1 MTHSSLCCGDAFLEV
16 QFYLLYLTKFRV
28 CSLDLLL
35 SAGNS
40 RICALFATLRCVV
53 PAVRRFSATKAVA
66 NLSCKI
72 ALPLYKRPFESN
84 SARVI
89 GARAFIQKTSA
100 LDFKL
105 FNLFFLFNYSQYSSR
120 FRRNFNFELF
130 YVCGSTKEVVV
141 IDAQKFLAR
150 WKDAFDL
157 LLNVFFYEF
166 KTLVF
171 GSPVFKNEIL
181 SLNWL
186 KGYFDINLWR
196 YYFPFFTFRLNNY
209 NKKTEFFFDKMCD
222 LGVSFYIVSDCY
234 YHFKNL
240 HYARKSGCYT
250 IGLVGVDSD
259 PWLVSYPIV
268 GFFES
273 TVTQLF
279 FFRLLNFINRLALSR
294 KYAFRKDYWIKAVAS
309 LL

>member
-1 MTHSSLCCGDAFLEV
+1 MK
-16 QFYLLYLTKFRV
+16 LYPRSFG
-28 CSLDLLL
+28 LL
-35 SAGNS
+35 SFIGDS
-40 RICALFATLRCVV
+40 RVCALFATLRHAV
-53 PAVRRFSATKAVA
+53 PAVRRFSATKVVA

-72 ALPLYKRPFESN
+72 ALPLSNRPLELN
-84 SARVI
+84 SARATD
-89 GARAFIQKTSA
+89 ARAFVKKTTA
-100 LDFKL
+100 LNFKL

-157 LLNVFFYEF
+157 LLNIFFYEF
-166 KTLVF
+166 KTLTF

-186 KGYFDINLWR
+186 SGCFDINLWR

-279 FFRLLNFINRLALSR
+279 FFKLLNFINRLALSR
-294 KYAFRKDYWIKAVAS
+294 KYAFRKDYWVKAAA
-309 LL
+309 LLL